1 MVDYIEVFFSALVPC
16 LKIHHQSKE
25 AKWSKLKNRRKKYEN
40 QQKKARRKIWFR
52 VWYFHW
58 YNRRNKR
65 ERNRISYMIQYISVR
80 WYLAVFSSLVISFV
94 SIFIWNA
101 TDDTNIKSTE
111 PNSVPYV
118 IEDEMGKKKS
128 LHSTIPST
136 DCTHCL
142 ECVCV
147 KIVWYETLSHIE
159 YGYRV
164 YECCL
169 PFGRALY
176 NLFSAVNSILHFVL
190 RWIRIHQKPT
200 ERWNKKINMKKIA
213 KRRATTT
220 TTTKWYGNEMKS
232 KEK

>member
-111 PNSVPYV
+111 PNSVFYV
-118 IEDEMGKKKS
+118 IEDEMGKKKIVTFHHTINW
-128 LHSTIPST
+128 LHTLSWV
-136 DCTHCL
+136 
-142 ECVCV
+142 CVCENCV
-147 KIVWYETLSHIE
+147 IWNSFA
-159 YGYRV
+159 YRV
-164 YECCL
+164 WISCVWVL
-169 PFGRALY
+169 
-176 NLFSAVNSILHFVL
+176 SAFWESSLQFILSGEFDTSL
-190 RWIRIHQKPT
+190 RSSVDSNPPEANGT
-200 ERWNKKINMKKIA
+200 MK
-213 KRRATTT
+213 
-220 TTTKWYGNEMKS
+220 
-232 KEK
+232 